1 MILRICDNGREQIV
15 PASRERVEQVFAPEA
30 PIADGTEIT
39 LAEGDGWLT
48 ALAVGT
54 PGGPG
59 EFLLSGA
66 EGETAT
72 VSGQAG
78 RSDALSQFREFL
90 ARGRLPGRGESPP

>member
-1 MILRICDNGREQIV
+1 MILRICHNGREQIV
-15 PASRERVEQVFAPEA
+15 PASPERVEQLFAPEA

-39 LAEGDGWLT
+39 LAEGDRWLT
-48 ALAVGT
+48 ALAVGA

-66 EGETAT
+66 IGETAT

-78 RSDALSQFREFL
+78 RSDALRRFREFL
-90 ARGRLPGRGESPP
+90 SRRLG

>member
-15 PASRERVEQVFAPEA
+15 PASPERVELVFAPEA

-39 LAEGDGWLT
+39 LAEGERWLT
-48 ALAVGT
+48 ALAVGA
-54 PGGPG
+54 PGGPA

-66 EGETAT
+66 IGERAT

-78 RSDALSQFREFL
+78 RSDALRRFHEFL
-90 ARGRLPGRGESPP
+90 SRREVETP